1 MNGKQKKILATTG
14 RSEYDRGQ
22 EVTKRKAEEEAVSKW
37 YMSMNHKR
45 AMAGS
50 IAALVLV
57 IVLFSAVYLTV
68 ESHHDCSGE
77 GCPVCAA
84 LTQCEHQIRQIG
96 GAALATALVVTVSL
110 FGAPSV
116 FSIYSHIL
124 LTTPVK
130 QKVRLNH

>member
-1 MNGKQKKILATTG
+1 MG
-14 RSEYDRGQ
+14 
-22 EVTKRKAEEEAVSKW
+22 KW

-84 LTQCEHQIRQIG
+84 LAQCEHQIRHP
-96 GAALATALVVTVSL
+96 GAFCDAGFSAS
-110 FGAPSV
+110 AP
-116 FSIYSHIL
+116 
-124 LTTPVK
+124 
-130 QKVRLNH
+130 

>member
-1 MNGKQKKILATTG
+1 MG
-14 RSEYDRGQ
+14 
-22 EVTKRKAEEEAVSKW
+22 KW

-84 LTQCEHQIRQIG
+84 LAQCEHQIRQIG
-96 GAALATALVVTVSL
+96 GAVVVAALVVTVSL

-116 FSIYSHIL
+116 FSTNSNIS

-130 QKVRLNH
+130 QKVRMNH